1 MLPDSLP
8 LISANTVNAASAP
21 TRTEAGAGDGRRL
34 SAEVTAR
41 QPDSKDGSQLTLKV
55 GDQTLTVSSKLPLPQ
70 GTRLQLLLTEQ
81 QGKPALTVEDIRLPA
96 PPATGSTTGN
106 TAATQNATAVQTLQ
120 QQLNSLLTP
129 SPQIPAAAISRL
141 LSSRLPL
148 LTQAPAGSTPQAG
161 LYSHTSAAT
170 ATAGSTGYTA
180 PAAAGSGQATA
191 SAAQLIGRLLAAI
204 PSPAPAGT
212 ETALPAQQSA
222 VKPPLTLSGQSS
234 LPSGPAATTDIP
246 RTVQQIL
253 QQWQQQLPAPQQ
265 LATPQGVQDAV
276 HNSGLSFEQKLL
288 ALASQIRQQS
298 ALPPQT
304 GSAATPGTQ
313 TTTATAVRNPATSAD
328 GQPASAMK
336 NDSSPTALFRQLW
349 QKAAALSPAASG
361 AETASGSGSKA
372 AGVLDSILGQVRS
385 RLENNSD
392 SLSPQLRQLLHSDYK
407 GVISRALLLWLNQ
420 AKPADAPPQR
430 DLPLS
435 LQAAEP
441 GSHFRLLQTALA
453 QTETEQIQRLQ
464 QGPEQQLNIPLFWR
478 DGDSLQ
484 EARLQISRDD
494 SSKEQADGQKKR
506 VSWRLRLHFDLQQLG
521 PLDVEVSM
529 ALPQLS
535 ATFWS
540 EQQDTL
546 AGLSRELQP
555 LRNRLQA
562 MGVEV
567 SELDARFGRLPENSR
582 NQIQQRLIDTH
593 S

>member
-8 LISANTVNAASAP
+8 LISANTLNAASAP
-21 TRTEAGAGDGRRL
+21 ARTEAGQTDGRRL

-41 QPDSKDGSQLTLKV
+41 QPDSKEGSQLTLKV
-55 GDQTLTVSSKLPLPQ
+55 GDQTLTVSSKLPLPL
-70 GTRLQLLLTEQ
+70 GTRLQLLLTES
-81 QGKPALTVEDIRLPA
+81 QGKPALMVQDIQL
-96 PPATGSTTGN
+96 PPAATTTGN
-106 TAATQNATAVQTLQ
+106 TAGNTAVTQNATAVQTLQ

-129 SPQIPAAAISRL
+129 AQPIPAAAISRL

-148 LTQAPAGSTPQAG
+148 LAQAPAGNTQQSG
-161 LYSHTSAAT
+161 LYRQTSTAT
-170 ATAGSTGYTA
+170 ATPGSTTYTA
-180 PAAAGSGQATA
+180 AAATGSGQPTT
-191 SAAQLIGRLLAAI
+191 SAAQLIGRLLAAL
-204 PSPAPAGT
+204 PSPVSPDAGSAIQA
-212 ETALPAQQSA
+212 EQGA
-222 VKPPLTLSGQSS
+222 VKQPLTLSGQSP
-234 LPSGPAATTDIP
+234 LPSAPATSTDIP

-276 HNSGLSFEQKLL
+276 RNSGLSFEQKLL
-288 ALASQIRQQS
+288 ALASQIRQQA
-298 ALPPQT
+298 ALPPT
-304 GSAATPGTQ
+304 GNAAAAG
-313 TTTATAVRNPATSAD
+313 
-328 GQPASAMK
+328 GQPGSTVK
-336 NDSSPTALFRQLW
+336 NDNSPTALFRQLW
-349 QKAAALSPAASG
+349 QKAAALSPAATS
-361 AETASGSGSKA
+361 AETSPDGGSKA

-420 AKPADAPPQR
+420 TKPADAAPQR

-464 QGPEQQLNIPLFWR
+464 QGPEQQLNIPLFYR
-478 DGDSLQ
+478 DGDRLQ
-484 EARLQISRDD
+484 ETRLQISRDD
-494 SSKEQADGQKKR
+494 SDNEQADGQKKR
-506 VSWRLRLHFDLQQLG
+506 VSWRLRLHFDLQHLG

-529 ALPQLS
+529 TLPQLS

-555 LRNRLQA
+555 LRDRLQA